1 MTTRID
7 LQHLEQITARID
19 NANSQ
24 QAAADALLEW
34 LAERAGPTTIAL
46 RMIETQPECALITS
60 EGNILPDDLAAW
72 LSDAKNWETWEEGR
86 RVEPGALIPLRYRGN
101 NYGMLCVEGEQ
112 SDDETAMLAV
122 WLAARLYHLSTP
134 ILKVEAPRQVHELDA
149 INAISTALT
158 RSFNAEDIWPALH
171 IHLVSLFETT
181 SLFIGLYNA
190 DRQLLDLQLVSENGL
205 IVPHEPIPVCGLSE
219 GVIRHNR
226 VLNFADVEYEDE
238 RLVALGLHL
247 DEREPGSGAVSWL
260 GIPMRDRE
268 QQIIGVIALQNDLP
282 DSFGD
287 DDLALLTTISVQ
299 ISMAL
304 DNLRLL
310 QIEQQRQ
317 KVASTLMDVG
327 QVVTSM
333 LSYEDVLEIILEQ
346 MDRVV
351 DFDSAAVLL
360 PVDAGLEANTSIRM
374 VVRAAHGLSVVA
386 RRTELVFAQDSYVQ
400 QVIASRQPVIIVD
413 AARLP
418 GWELHFGTHP
428 TRGWMG
434 VPMLAK
440 DQVIGVITLDKFV
453 PDYYSD
459 QDASTAFALARQ
471 AAIAVENAR
480 LLEESEENLR
490 IIESRARRLV
500 SMNRM
505 AAIISSTLERDTIL
519 NSVIRLVN
527 DLFNTDHSAIILL
540 DEYHEAGYIVAEYPD
555 TGSLGLRVGLDENS
569 LFERLMTHASAL
581 VISRITE
588 ADFDPLTQAALESIE
603 AQAALIVPLVA
614 RDHLIGCIVISSHKP
629 DYLFTED
636 DRETAMTIA
645 AQIAVAIN
653 NADLYEQAI
662 VNDRLKSE
670 FLANISHEL
679 RTPLNAIIGYS
690 DLLLDGTYGIMN
702 EKQYDRLTRVNTSG
716 KHLLLMINDVLDL
729 SKIEA
734 GQIAL
739 ELQPILVAD
748 IIRQVCTEIVPQIE
762 QKGLTLEIQIAPNL
776 PPIKADPQR
785 LRQAMANLIG
795 NAVKFT
801 HEGSVIVSTRPIQ
814 IIGGQT
820 TSAMNLPTRHRIFD
834 GHWLAISM
842 QDSGIGISPEHQRII
857 FDAFRQVDGS
867 SIREYG
873 GTGLG
878 LAITLKLVHMHGGHL
893 WVESELGAG
902 STFHVLLPILA

>member
-1 MTTRID
+1 MTTRIE
-7 LQHLEQITARID
+7 LQHLEQITARMD
-19 NANSQ
+19 NATSQ
-24 QAAADALLEW
+24 QAAADVLLEW
-34 LAERAGPTTIAL
+34 LAERAGPTAIAL
-46 RMIETQPECALITS
+46 RIIETQPECAVITS

-72 LSDAKNWETWEEGR
+72 LADAKNWETWENGR
-86 RVEPGALIPLRYRGN
+86 RVEPGALLPLRYRGN

-112 SDDETAMLAV
+112 SDEETAMLAV
-122 WLAARLYHLSTP
+122 WLAARLYHLSNPLPKIETTRR
-134 ILKVEAPRQVHELDA
+134 VNELDA

-158 RSFNAEDIWPALH
+158 RNFNTEDIWEALH

-181 SLFIGLYNA
+181 SLFIALYNA
-190 DRQLLDLQLVSENGL
+190 DRQQLDLPLVSEHGL

-226 VLNFADVEYEDE
+226 VLHFADVEFEDE
-238 RLVALGLHL
+238 RLVSLGLHL
-247 DEREPGSGAVSWL
+247 DEREPGRGAISWL

-360 PVDAGLEANTSIRM
+360 PMLDGGKNSKTMRM
-374 VVRAAHGLSVVA
+374 VVRAARGLSIVA
-386 RRTELVFAQDSYVQ
+386 RRTELVFNEASYVH
-400 QVIASRQPVIIVD
+400 QVITSRQPIIIVD
-413 AARLP
+413 AALLP

-428 TRGWMG
+428 TRAWMG

-480 LLEESEENLR
+480 LLEQSEDNLR
-490 IIESRARRLV
+490 LIESRARRLV

-505 AAIISSTLERDTIL
+505 AAIISSSLERDTIL

-527 DLFNTDHSAIILL
+527 DLFNADHSAIILL
-540 DEYHEAGYIVAEYPD
+540 DEYNEASYIVSEHPD

-569 LFERLMTHASAL
+569 LFERLMTHANAL
-581 VISRITE
+581 VINSIPE
-588 ADFDPLTQAALESIE
+588 ADFDALTYAALDSIE
-603 AQAALIVPLVA
+603 AQAALVVPLVA
-614 RDHLIGCIVISSHKP
+614 RDHLIGCIVISSHNP
-629 DYLFTED
+629 DHIFNED
-636 DRETAMTIA
+636 DRETAMTMA

-690 DLLLDGTYGIMN
+690 DLLLDGTYGTMN

-716 KHLLLMINDVLDL
+716 KNLLLMINDVLDL

-739 ELQPILVAD
+739 EMQPILVAD

-801 HEGSVIVSTRPIQ
+801 HEGGVTVTTRPIAVSD
-814 IIGGQT
+814 GQAT
-820 TSAMNLPTRHRIFD
+820 ENIMLPIRHRVFD
-834 GHWLAISM
+834 GQWLAISM
-842 QDSGIGISPEHQRII
+842 RDSGIGISPEDQRII

-878 LAITLKLVHMHGGHL
+878 LAITLKLVNMHGGHL
-893 WVESELGAG
+893 WVESELGTG